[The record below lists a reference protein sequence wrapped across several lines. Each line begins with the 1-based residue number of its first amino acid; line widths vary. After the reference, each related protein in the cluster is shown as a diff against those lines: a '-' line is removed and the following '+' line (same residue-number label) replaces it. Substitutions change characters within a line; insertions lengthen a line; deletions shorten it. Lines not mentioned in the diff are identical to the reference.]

1 MSNGVAPISTARDA
15 TWLAGTN
22 RNSASGSTNFLMSHG
37 HATLSTFTF
46 SRVIHFITSFLQLL
60 IQPPKALRSLEFL
73 VLQIGVVYHLGHLQ
87 HRLVCNCEP
96 LHQRLEC
103 AIISMVR
110 EFHVRHVERQRFWMP
125 RSLSPKNK
133 LRLRINEPPDQPCRS
148 GAVNPR
154 SRTRQPR
161 SPLKILG
168 RKFGLAGRPA
178 PGRQNL

>member
-60 IQPPKALRSLEFL
+60 IQPLKALASFGQKLSIGHPGPGPAAQNCVDPNALGSLEFL
-73 VLQIGVVYHLGHLQ
+73 VLQIGVVYHLGHPQ

-110 EFHVRHVERQRFWMP
+110 EFHIRHIERQSLGMLRRF
-125 RSLSPKNK
+125 RCK
-133 LRLRINEPPDQPCRS
+133 
-148 GAVNPR
+148 
-154 SRTRQPR
+154 
-161 SPLKILG
+161 
-168 RKFGLAGRPA
+168 
-178 PGRQNL
+178 